1 MVELTLEPTYPI
13 PTLPVARAHTLA
25 LLMQP
30 SVSLGELATIAE
42 SDPALAAALLRAANS
57 AASAPIDPVRRVA
70 DAMVRL
76 GIDDTRGIVVG
87 TLLQD
92 IASAALARASL
103 DLDELWRHV
112 IAAALLTEA
121 TCATN
126 PALAAVRPFAFTAG
140 LLHDIGRL
148 VLAARHPRRYE
159 RVVRLSQQGMN
170 TRLAEV
176 RQFGVDHAAFGGGVA
191 RAWGLPEIVAL
202 AIAAHHD
209 GGEALAA
216 AWQRALALV
225 IALGI
230 RDGVTPPPPVTL
242 DLSAPVAAPVRLA
255 GGPAMLGRRI
265 EWFRGALGN

>member
-1 MVELTLEPTYPI
+1 MLELTLDTAYPI

-30 SVSLGELATIAE
+30 SVSLGEIASVAE
-42 SDPALAAALLRAANS
+42 SDPALSVVLLRAANS
-57 AASAPIDPVRRVA
+57 VASAPVDPIRHVA
-70 DAMVRL
+70 DAIVRL
-76 GIDDTRGIVVG
+76 GIDDTRGIIVG
-87 TLLQD
+87 TLVQD
-92 IASAALARASL
+92 ATSAALARAGL

-121 TCATN
+121 ACATD
-126 PALAAVRPFAFTAG
+126 PARAAVRPFAFTAG

-159 RVVRLSQQGMN
+159 RVVRLSQQGMD

-191 RAWGLPEIVAL
+191 RAWGLPQTVTLAIVA
-202 AIAAHHD
+202 HHE
-209 GGEALAA
+209 GGEPLADALR
-216 AWQRALALV
+216 QALALV

-230 RDGVTPPPPVTL
+230 GDGVIPPLPAAL
-242 DLSAPVAAPVRLA
+242 ELGAPEAAPVRLT
-255 GGPAMLGRRI
+255 GGPAMLVRRI